1 MICVM
6 EDKIHLTMQK
16 LCEKIL
22 DFDGVRFV
30 GSIDKMGNI
39 VSERFRDGIVPFEN
53 EAKRRMFYMQM
64 VLEIS
69 MRREFDSDLGGVN
82 YTASSRNK
90 ALIITV
96 PIDDKIILVSSSPY
110 ASTEEIVKKI
120 NEVFRLSIGGN
131 Y

>member
-1 MICVM
+1 MISVM
-6 EDKIHLTMQK
+6 EGKAQLTMQK

-22 DFDGVRFV
+22 DVDEVRFV
-30 GSIDKMGNI
+30 GIIDKMGNV
-39 VSERFRDGIVPFEN
+39 VSERFRDDVLPFEN
-53 EAKRRMFYMQM
+53 ETKRRMFYMQM

-69 MRREFDSDLGGVN
+69 MRREFDSDLGDIN

-96 PIDDKIILVSSSPY
+96 PIDDKIILVSSSPD
-110 ASTEEIVKKI
+110 ASTEKIVKRI
-120 NEVFRLSIGGN
+120 NEVLCLSIGGS

>member
-1 MICVM
+1 MISVM
-6 EDKIHLTMQK
+6 EDKAQLTMQK

-22 DFDGVRFV
+22 DVDEVRFV
-30 GSIDKMGNI
+30 GIIDKMGNM
-39 VSERFRDGIVPFEN
+39 VSERFRDGTVQFEN

-69 MRREFDSDLGGVN
+69 MRKEFDSDLGGVN

-110 ASTEEIVKKI
+110 ASTEKIVKKI
-120 NEVFRLSIGGN
+120 NEVFHLSIGGS